1 MKSLIY
7 TLLTFV
13 SITSFSQ
20 KETLALDIKV
30 RDDDQKNTFLEDA
43 RVRVI
48 QDGEIIA
55 EAVSD
60 STGAI
65 KKIVIPMQ
73 GFYTIKVDKEGY
85 ALKFGTI
92 STSSADTRY
101 ASGTIKF
108 PMVVGLVK
116 PTERED
122 YAFLSEQPMIEFYI
136 DSLGEQAWNDDYTA
150 KMLEKVVKCQD
161 GWTIE
166 EVENYVTP
174 RDEGIALLEDGN
186 FDAAR
191 EAFKKAQEFNDD
203 PEIKTALKDC
213 DIAQTMTESNKI
225 FYDKYIQI
233 ADQLLDNKRYEEAR
247 GYFELASGVMP
258 DEVYPKE
265 KMAQCEAI
273 VEAGGN

>member
-7 TLLTFV
+7 TLITLV
-13 SITSFSQ
+13 SISSFSQ

-30 RDDDQKNTFLEDA
+30 RDDDQKNVFLENA

-48 QDGEIIA
+48 QEGKVIS
-55 EAVSD
+55 EALSD
-60 STGAI
+60 STGTI
-65 KKIVIPMQ
+65 DKIVIPMQ
-73 GFYTIKVDKEGY
+73 GFYAIKVDKEGY

-92 STSSADTRY
+92 TTSSANTRY

-122 YAFLSEQPMIEFYI
+122 YTFLSEQPMIEFYI
-136 DSLGEQAWNDDYTA
+136 DSLGEQAWDDDYTS
-150 KMLEKVVKCQD
+150 KMLEKVVKCQE

-166 EVENYVTP
+166 EVENYVAP
-174 RDEGIALLEDGN
+174 RNEGITLLEDGN
-186 FDAAR
+186 FDEAR
-191 EAFKKAQEFNDD
+191 EAFKKAQEFNDN

-213 DIAQTMTESNKI
+213 DIAQTMTESNQI

-258 DEVYPKE
+258 YEVYPKE

-273 VEAGGN
+273 VSSGSE